1 METLNS
7 IYSQTYNFVYLR
19 AKCIFKKEEDVQQ
32 LMKEVY
38 AKALEEEVAG
48 GRLYSWLGKK
58 VYSIGCGKFRKK
70 KVSEANSIELENE
83 DYYVA
88 ESVDL
93 EVTKKV
99 ICNKIEEL
107 PDLYQATL
115 YAFYYDHLNIKEIA
129 SLMGYSTKV
138 ILYRLNYS
146 HKYLKRALEIYAE
159 DHHVE
164 VRFSIEA
171 LCKAL
176 VDWSEKHMLEQTV
189 AYNTLG
195 TICRE
200 IGIQVETTCEEEGKA
215 GADKHIIEYED
226 GYMSALCDE
235 LLSFSQKEKKE
246 LPVKKILAFSG
257 ILALIAILVVLI
269 LFCVNLT
276 KKAKGQDIPEDT
288 NVEQSLEEPSD
299 EPVEEPVDE
308 SEYVLPNSDTEK
320 YTRSE
325 LEDLSSEELRFA
337 RNELFARYGVYFGAS
352 DLNDYFRSKSWYT
365 PKMSLD
371 EFNSKMNLNQVE
383 YANLDLIREIEE
395 EKAK

>member
-19 AKCIFKKEEDVQQ
+19 AKNIYKKEEDVQQ

-38 AKALEEEVAG
+38 AKALEEEVSG
-48 GRLYSWLGKK
+48 GRLYSWLGRQ
-58 VYSIGCGKFRKK
+58 VYSIGSGRFRKK
-70 KVSEANSIELENE
+70 KVSEANFIELGKEE
-83 DYYVA
+83 YYVA

-93 EVTKKV
+93 EVTKTV

-115 YAFYYDHLNIKEIA
+115 YAFYHDHLNIKELA
-129 SLMGYSTKV
+129 SLMGYGTKV

-146 HKYLKRALEIYAE
+146 HKYLRRALEIYAE
-159 DHHVE
+159 DHQVD
-164 VRFSIEA
+164 VRFSVEA

-176 VDWSEKHMLEQTV
+176 EDWSEKHTMDQSV
-189 AYNTLG
+189 AFNTLG

-200 IGIQVETTCEEEGKA
+200 IGIQVEATCEEDEQA

-226 GYMSALCDE
+226 GYMGALCDE
-235 LLSFSQKEKKE
+235 LLSYCESEKKA
-246 LPVKKILAFSG
+246 LPIKKIFAFAG
-257 ILALIAILVVLI
+257 ILALIAVLVALI

-276 KKAKGQDIPEDT
+276 KKAKGQDVPEDT
-288 NVEQSLEEPSD
+288 NIEQSLDEPSN
-299 EPVEEPVDE
+299 EPVEEQVDE
-308 SEYVLPNSDTEK
+308 SEYILPNSDTVK
-320 YTRSE
+320 YTKAE
-325 LEDLSSEELRFA
+325 LEELSSEELRYA

-352 DLNDYFRSKSWYT
+352 DLNEYFRSKSWYN

-371 EFNSKMNLNQVE
+371 EFNDKIDLNKVELANLN
-383 YANLDLIREIEE
+383 LILEIEE
-395 EKAK
+395 EKAE